1 MFADF
6 RFADPEYI
14 DFEPKTVQE
23 AILKFRRLEQK
34 GIQAWMYPEALIKC
48 GGSLPEEEMVKF
60 EQWMINPTGE
70 PDDKAMD
77 VRDFLKAQ
85 KALDIKHGR
94 DAMPALE
101 EASDDEDEKK
111 QEDAPEEIPEDALQM
126 PALTRQESG
135 PVATAATATE
145 CPDCTEEK
153 TCETC
158 D

>member
-48 GGSLPEEEMVKF
+48 GGSLPEEEMAKF

-70 PDDKAMD
+70 PDDKAID

-101 EASDDEDEKK
+101 EASEDEDEKK
-111 QEDAPEEIPEDALQM
+111 QDDAPEEIPEDALQM

-135 PVATAATATE
+135 LVETE
-145 CPDCTEEK
+145 CPDCSEEK
-153 TCETC
+153 TCEKC

>member
-6 RFADPEYI
+6 RLADPEYI

-23 AILKFRRLEQK
+23 AILKFRRLEKK

-48 GGSLPEEEMVKF
+48 GGSLPEEEMAKF
-60 EQWMINPTGE
+60 EQWMINPSGE

-85 KALDIKHGR
+85 KALDVKHGR

-101 EASDDEDEKK
+101 EVSDDDEKK
-111 QEDAPEEIPEDALQM
+111 EDAPEEIPEDALQM
-126 PALTRQESG
+126 PALTRQASG
-135 PVATAATATE
+135 PVATAATAATE
-145 CPDCTEEK
+145 CPDCTDEK
-153 TCETC
+153 TCEAC

>member
-6 RFADPEYI
+6 RLADPEYI

-23 AILKFRRLEQK
+23 AILKFRRLEKK

-48 GGSLPEEEMVKF
+48 GGSLPEEEMCKF

-70 PDDKAMD
+70 PDDNAMD

-111 QEDAPEEIPEDALQM
+111 EDAPEEIPEDALQM

-135 PVATAATATE
+135 PVETE

-153 TCETC
+153 TCEIC

>member
-6 RFADPEYI
+6 RLADPEYI

-23 AILKFRRLEQK
+23 AILKFRRLEKK

-48 GGSLPEEEMVKF
+48 GGSLPEEEMAKF

-70 PDDKAMD
+70 PDDNAMD

-111 QEDAPEEIPEDALQM
+111 EDAPEEIPEDALQM
-126 PALTRQESG
+126 PALTRQASG
-135 PVATAATATE
+135 LVETE

-153 TCETC
+153 TCEIC

>member
-6 RFADPEYI
+6 RLADPEYI

-48 GGSLPEEEMVKF
+48 GGSLPEEEMAKF

-111 QEDAPEEIPEDALQM
+111 EDAPEEIPEDALQM

-135 PVATAATATE
+135 PVETE

-153 TCETC
+153 TCEIC

>member
-6 RFADPEYI
+6 RLADPEYI
-14 DFEPKTVQE
+14 DFEPKTVEE
-23 AILKFRRLEQK
+23 AILKFRRLEKK

-48 GGSLPEEEMVKF
+48 GGSLPEEEMCKF

-70 PDDKAMD
+70 PDDNAMD

-111 QEDAPEEIPEDALQM
+111 EDAPEEIPEDALQM
-126 PALTRQESG
+126 PALTRQASG
-135 PVATAATATE
+135 LVETE